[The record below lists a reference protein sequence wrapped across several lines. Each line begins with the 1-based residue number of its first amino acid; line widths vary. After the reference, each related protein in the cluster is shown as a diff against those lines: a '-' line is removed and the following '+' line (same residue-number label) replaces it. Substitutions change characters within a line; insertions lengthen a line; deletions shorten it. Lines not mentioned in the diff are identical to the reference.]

1 MGRYFLYHR
10 VSKKIQSIE
19 GQGVERQ
26 VEATQQWIDIHNE
39 LRVKEGK
46 EPYTFGRRYEDKGRS
61 GYTQENIRKG
71 QLGKL
76 FADIEKG
83 IIVPGDII
91 VFELIDRFSRAE
103 PNVVRGHF
111 ENIMKAGVKVAVT
124 KWNTVF
130 ETNMS
135 GPSGLSARIMLE
147 VGLHLANEESR
158 VKSERILATNK
169 ILADQ
174 GIKTTAKTPIWLY
187 RTKDRTGFQV
197 VEENANVIRR
207 IFELRKNG
215 FGAKRIINELGPLKL
230 ARYKYN
236 EEGELVASSYNRPL
250 SESSVNRYLRDQTVI
265 GYRDGVQFCE
275 PIVEEK
281 LFHACQQ
288 KIRKQKGGKV
298 TKIKNVL
305 SGLAYCEKCGKK
317 MVFGGESISPKGKI
331 RSYIKC
337 NNKAKTGGCNAKS
350 IRYEPLERCV
360 YNLLHTLNDR
370 EEITVDIGQLE
381 MGLASAQEQAANAQS
396 YMIRYP
402 NDSSWVGIYEEQK
415 AKVYELNNLIAD
427 AKAERS
433 GRLTE
438 MNLDLS
444 RHENKALFNQILKDY
459 DVKAVLGYESTS
471 DKPRVKLVI
480 GAWGDFVVSA
490 TVDKSV
496 SSRRVRAAMKLG
508 AEGIDFDKR
517 DRGHIQFK
525 EPEKFVSDDAKRTAF
540 IHSLTKNFSQTMSDQ
555 EKQFILDKV
564 QQQNTNQGS
573 ED

>member
-46 EPYTFGRRYEDKGRS
+46 EPYTFGRRYEDKGKS

-103 PNVVRGHF
+103 PNVVRSHF
-111 ENIMKAGVKVAVT
+111 ENIMKAEIKVAVT

-135 GPSGLSARIMLE
+135 GPGGLSARIMLE

-174 GIKTTAKTPIWLY
+174 GIKTTAKTPIWLN
-187 RTKDRTGFQV
+187 RTKDRKGFEV

-230 ARYKYN
+230 ARYTYN

-250 SESSVNRYLRDQTVI
+250 SESSVNLYLRDQTVI
-265 GYRDGVQFCE
+265 GYRDGVQYCE

-281 LFHACQQ
+281 LFYACQQ
-288 KIRKQKGGKV
+288 KIRKSKGGKV

-305 SGLAYCEKCGKK
+305 SGLGYCEKCGKK
-317 MVFGGESISPKGKI
+317 MVFAGENISARGKI

-337 NNKAKTGGCNAKS
+337 NNKAKTGGCDAKS

-381 MGLASAQEQAANAQS
+381 MELAAAQEQAANAQG

-402 NDSSWVGIYEEQK
+402 NDSSWVGMYEEQK

-438 MNLDLS
+438 MNLDLTK
-444 RHENKALFNQILKDY
+444 HENKALFNQILKDY

-471 DKPRVKLVI
+471 DKPKVKLVI

-490 TVDKSV
+490 TVDKNV

-508 AEGIDFDKR
+508 AEGIDFDQR

-525 EPEKFVSDDAKRTAF
+525 EPEEFASDDAKRAAF
-540 IHSLTKNFSQTMSDQ
+540 IDSLAKNFSKTMSDQ

-564 QQQNTNQGS
+564 QQQNTN
-573 ED
+573 

>member
-46 EPYTFGRRYEDKGRS
+46 EPYTFGRRYEDKGKS

-76 FADIEKG
+76 FADIEKR

-103 PNVVRGHF
+103 PNVVRSHF
-111 ENIMKAGVKVAVT
+111 ENIMKAEIKVAVT

-135 GPSGLSARIMLE
+135 GPGGLSARIMLE

-174 GIKTTAKTPIWLY
+174 GIKTTAKTPIWLN
-187 RTKDRTGFQV
+187 RTKDRKGFEV

-230 ARYKYN
+230 ARYTYN

-250 SESSVNRYLRDQTVI
+250 SESSVNLYLRDQTVI
-265 GYRDGVQFCE
+265 GYRDGVQYCE

-281 LFHACQQ
+281 LFYACQQ
-288 KIRKQKGGKV
+288 KIRKSKGGKV

-305 SGLAYCEKCGKK
+305 SGLGYCEKCGKK
-317 MVFGGESISPKGKI
+317 MVFAGENISARGKI

-337 NNKAKTGGCNAKS
+337 NNKAKTGGCDAKS

-381 MGLASAQEQAANAQS
+381 MELAAAQEQAANAQG

-402 NDSSWVGIYEEQK
+402 NDSSWVGMYEEQK

-438 MNLDLS
+438 MNLDLTK
-444 RHENKALFNQILKDY
+444 HENKALFNQILKDY

-471 DKPRVKLVI
+471 DKPKVKLVI

-490 TVDKSV
+490 TVDKNV

-508 AEGIDFDKR
+508 AEGIDFDQR

-525 EPEKFVSDDAKRTAF
+525 KPEEFASDDAKRAAF
-540 IHSLTKNFSQTMSDQ
+540 IDSLAKNFSKTMSDQ

>member
-1 MGRYFLYHR
+1 M
-10 VSKKIQSIE
+10 
-19 GQGVERQ
+19 
-26 VEATQQWIDIHNE
+26 
-39 LRVKEGK
+39 
-46 EPYTFGRRYEDKGRS
+46 
-61 GYTQENIRKG
+61 
-71 QLGKL
+71 
-76 FADIEKG
+76 
-83 IIVPGDII
+83 
-91 VFELIDRFSRAE
+91 
-103 PNVVRGHF
+103 
-111 ENIMKAGVKVAVT
+111 
-124 KWNTVF
+124 
-130 ETNMS
+130 
-135 GPSGLSARIMLE
+135 
-147 VGLHLANEESR
+147 
-158 VKSERILATNK
+158 
-169 ILADQ
+169 
-174 GIKTTAKTPIWLY
+174 
-187 RTKDRTGFQV
+187 
-197 VEENANVIRR
+197 
-207 IFELRKNG
+207 
-215 FGAKRIINELGPLKL
+215 
-230 ARYKYN
+230 
-236 EEGELVASSYNRPL
+236 
-250 SESSVNRYLRDQTVI
+250 
-265 GYRDGVQFCE
+265 
-275 PIVEEK
+275 
-281 LFHACQQ
+281 
-288 KIRKQKGGKV
+288 
-298 TKIKNVL
+298 

-444 RHENKALFNQILKDY
+444 RHENKTLFNQILKDY
-459 DVKAVLGYESTS
+459 DVKAVVGYESTS

-540 IHSLTKNFSQTMSDQ
+540 IDSLTKNFSQTMSDQ